1 VSDAVLTE
9 RRGHVLVITINRE
22 DARNAINLDVSVGV
36 GDAVDLAENDP
47 EIRAIVLTGAGSK
60 SFSAGADLKSI
71 MRGEP
76 IVPPDKA
83 HWGFAGIVQ
92 HFTSKPVIAAVNGTA
107 LGGGTEIALSCDLV
121 VAAESASFG
130 LPEVKRGLYAAA
142 GGVFRLG
149 QAIPQKIAMQ
159 LILTGEPMSSADA
172 LRWGLVNEVVPD
184 GTVVDAAVALAD
196 RIAAN
201 APLAV
206 QASKRIAYGVRG
218 GERVDEADSWANN
231 LAEMGVFGSEDAM
244 EGPTAFAEKRAPV
257 WKAR

>member
-1 VSDAVLTE
+1 MSDAVLTE
-9 RRGHVLVITINRE
+9 RRGHVLLVTINRE
-22 DARNAINLDVSVGV
+22 DARNAINLAVSDGV
-36 GDAVDLAENDP
+36 GEAIETAENDP
-47 EIRAIVLTGAGSK
+47 EIRAVVITGAGTK

-76 IVPPDKA
+76 IVAPERA

-92 HFTSKPVIAAVNGTA
+92 HATSKPVIAAVNGTA

-121 VAAESASFG
+121 VACESASFG

-142 GGVFRLG
+142 GGVFRLPR
-149 QAIPQKIAMQ
+149 QIPHKIAME
-159 LILTGEPMSSADA
+159 LIFTGDPISATDA
-172 LRWGLVNEVVPD
+172 ATWGLVNKVVPD
-184 GTVVDAAVALAD
+184 GTVVEAALELAD

-206 QASKRIAYGVRG
+206 QASKRIAYGG
-218 GERVDEADSWANN
+218 SDESGDWAKN
-231 LAEMGVFGSEDAM
+231 LSEMGVFGSEDAM